1 MKPNKL
7 PRGLWP
13 VMLTPFLENNEV
25 DVEGLRKLTAFYI
38 NAGAQG
44 LFSNCLS
51 SEMFQLTSEERML
64 VIRSVVDSAHGRVP
78 VVATGT
84 FSPDM
89 GECAEFIKRVYETGV
104 AAVIVV
110 TNQVVD
116 IQESDDIFKSRIEL
130 LLKLTGDIPLG
141 LYECP
146 DPYKRLLSAEVMHW
160 LGETGRFIYH
170 KDTSCDPDAIK
181 GKIKAVE
188 GSPLSFYNADTATA
202 LISLQSGASG
212 ISPIGA
218 NFFPELYSFL
228 IDGVNRGSAPEE
240 LTYLHA
246 QLNVMD
252 TLVDQYY
259 PLSAKVF
266 LQQRG
271 LSITSVCRL
280 PVPRMSPKDLLKV
293 KDMMK
298 VLDHVASGIKLDL
311 HISLS
316 NLMTGGL

>member
-1 MKPNKL
+1 
-7 PRGLWP
+7 
-13 VMLTPFLENNEV
+13 
-25 DVEGLRKLTAFYI
+25 
-38 NAGAQG
+38 
-44 LFSNCLS
+44 
-51 SEMFQLTSEERML
+51 MFQLTSEERLL
-64 VIRSVVDSAHGRVP
+64 VIRSVVETSHGLVP

-89 GECAEFIKRVYETGV
+89 VKCADFIKRVYETGV
-104 AAVIVV
+104 AAVIVI

-116 IQESDDIFKSRIEL
+116 IQESDDIFKGRIEL

-146 DPYKRLLSAEVMHW
+146 DPYKRLISPEVMHW
-160 LGETGRFIYH
+160 LGQTGRFIYH

-181 GKIKAVE
+181 VKIKAVE

-218 NFFPELYSFL
+218 NFFPELYSLL
-228 IDGVNRGSAPEE
+228 IDGLNNESAPAE
-240 LTYLHA
+240 LMYLNA
-246 QLNVMD
+246 QLDVMD

-259 PLSAKVF
+259 PFSAKLF

-271 LSITSVCRL
+271 LPITSVCRL
-280 PVPRMSPKDLLKV
+280 PVRRMAPKDILKV
-293 KDMMK
+293 QDMMK
-298 VLDHVASGIKLDL
+298 VLDHVASQFKMDL
-311 HISLS
+311 KI
-316 NLMTGGL
+316 TAE